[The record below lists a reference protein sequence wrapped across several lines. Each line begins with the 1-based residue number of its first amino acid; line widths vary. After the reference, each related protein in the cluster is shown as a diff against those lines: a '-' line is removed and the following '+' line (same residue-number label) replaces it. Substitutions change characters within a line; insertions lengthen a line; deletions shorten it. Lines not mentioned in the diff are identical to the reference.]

1 MHSELLH
8 VKIQGIFFRSLQKVT
23 WKNCLKAA
31 EKKFKYA
38 IGHLYVNEVQAGEK
52 NENDIGNV
60 QGRFK
65 NYAAVDLLFCLLMH
79 LS

>member
-8 VKIQGIFFRSLQKVT
+8 VKIQGIFLRSLQKVT

-38 IGHLYVNEVQAGEK
+38 IGHLYVNEVQSREN
-52 NENDIGNV
+52 NENDIANAKGLF
-60 QGRFK
+60 Q
-65 NYAAVDLLFCLLMH
+65 NYVAIPRIVVHVL
-79 LS
+79 